1 MTSGGAFRDALAL
14 ASSDGEGGSDKINVR
29 RSDPLRP
36 IHRLL
41 RLVLPAPAD
50 TNGPEHDTRAESMTH
65 ALKWDWQDEDT
76 LPGIL
81 FVCGALLIGSL
92 VGPTPTRAQTPD
104 DAGGLSLIERYQRA
118 RHRALAR
125 RHLRQE
131 GHLPVHHPPAQ
142 LPTSSIQA
150 DSAEPEPSF
159 PLHDVR
165 PVWRLERDWFQEKFA
180 DTEWAFLGKA
190 SHHAFLDTARTLDLW
205 TRLQTAFGDPTRTP
219 ADAPLE
225 TPPDNQTRFEYWF
238 VVNDSIP
245 VQVTDVRGPRDRGL
259 VVAVER
265 SYRSQLRALRD
276 TLLAPL
282 RTQNGRRTST
292 TTTTSSASAGTAP
305 GSTDN
310 RFFSNRS
317 PEPTLSRDSGRF
329 STRPRPPNPPS
340 RPTGTLHERLVGTAA
355 ID

>member
-1 MTSGGAFRDALAL
+1 MTSSGAFRDALAL

-36 IHRLL
+36 IHHLL
-41 RLVLPAPAD
+41 CLVLLTPAA
-50 TNGPEHDTRAESMTH
+50 TNSPEHDTRAESMTH
-65 ALKWDWQDEDT
+65 ALKWDRQDEEV

-81 FVCGALLIGSL
+81 LMYGALLVGSL
-92 VGPTPTRAQTPD
+92 VGSTSTMVPSSAVAQTPG
-104 DAGGLSLIERYQRA
+104 DAGGSSLIERYQRA

-131 GHLPVHHPPAQ
+131 GRLPVHPPAQ

-159 PLHDVR
+159 PLHNVR
-165 PVWRLERDWFQEKFA
+165 PVRRLEQDWFRKKFA

-190 SHHAFLDTARTLDLW
+190 SHRAFLDTARTLDLRA
-205 TRLQTAFGDPTRTP
+205 RLQTAFGDPTRTP

-225 TPPDNQTRFEYWF
+225 TPPDNQTQFEYWF

-259 VVAVER
+259 IVAVER

-282 RTQNGRRTST
+282 RHAERTPYVDYYYDEQRERWYR
-292 TTTTSSASAGTAP
+292 AGFD
-305 GSTDN
+305 GQS
-310 RFFSNRS
+310 FFLKQI
-317 PEPTLSRDSGRF
+317 P
-329 STRPRPPNPPS
+329 
-340 RPTGTLHERLVGTAA
+340 
-355 ID
+355 